1 MQNYED
7 VCEYSIEQFQDPGC
21 VQRYQSYKS
30 KNDSRFSNQIS
41 DADWIAA
48 CDHGVKTNATIPC
61 LCEKF
66 GGCPEFIT
74 DLINY
79 KNSDEISPEDL
90 EIVNSAI
97 KEWGWACREGNSM
110 AIARYEDNTH

>member
-48 CDHGVKTNATIPC
+48 CDYSVKSNATFPC
-61 LCEKF
+61 LCEQH
-66 GGCPEFIT
+66 GECPEFIT
-74 DLINY
+74 DLLNY

-90 EIVNSAI
+90 EIVNSGI
-97 KEWGWACREGNSM
+97 KEWGWACSVGRNLKSQRRIDEL
-110 AIARYEDNTH
+110 H